1 MESGYDRC
9 FRWTV
14 WDSVSDAHCDGDVN
28 GNASSISDTVLSASN
43 YPVIDSDD
51 YDR

>member
-1 MESGYDRC
+1 MCDTNTRNTNADRD
-9 FRWTV
+9 R
-14 WDSVSDAHCDGDVN
+14 DSDRKC
-28 GNASSISDTVLSASN
+28 SSISDTVLSAGD